1 MSFSGK
7 RADRMWH
14 VLCYLFVSPDCSI
27 CYFRITT
34 FLIWFLARGRTNN
47 WDSHTKI
54 WSNNKTTFVKINLA
68 MLYTGGGDNSQKNWM
83 GMWARFQ
90 NPYLFMAKIC
100 DFSSPI
106 YDLTKVLIPCLWPL
120 PNWHSCPKLSL
131 WRVLLDSLIGNEEK
145 VTSSKIPTQL
155 KTRLQNQ
162 YAIYDQSGT

>member
-68 MLYTGGGDNSQKNWM
+68 MLYTGGGGGTTPRKIGWECGPASKTLTFLWPKS
-83 GMWARFQ
+83 AIF
-90 NPYLFMAKIC
+90 PPLFMTWPKFWYPA
-100 DFSSPI
+100 
-106 YDLTKVLIPCLWPL
+106 YDHYQTGTVALNLVYEGSCSIVL
-120 PNWHSCPKLSL
+120 SVMRKS
-131 WRVLLDSLIGNEEK
+131 
-145 VTSSKIPTQL
+145 
-155 KTRLQNQ
+155 
-162 YAIYDQSGT
+162 